1 MKSAE
6 EDYAVGEEA
15 VDGGHIG
22 GDDPD
27 EGGGFVRLF
36 GDDSPHF
43 MDFEVRGN
51 FEDVT
56 FLDV

>member
-1 MKSAE
+1 MESAE

-43 MDFEVRGN
+43 MDFEVGGN
-51 FEDVT
+51 F
-56 FLDV
+56 